1 MRRILVVIILM
12 LSINT
17 LYAQPFTFK
26 SVGLA
31 KPFRLEIYYGAMGKG
46 AFVQYAGQ
54 KGIIPLRIKSRSV
67 DSTERENGQ
76 PDQVTYVWDEL
87 IDGQV
92 TGSYGL
98 VEGLRNLDDI
108 WYVRKKDGKRFSME
122 YQRQKPGEYDGENK
136 YLLHGAL
143 ISFNYMNHDRLSIA
157 YPDGQKKA
165 IALPDFDSPNYVRNS
180 YIADYNFD
188 GYDDLAFSIPDGGM
202 GVYRTFVIYL
212 YQPATKRFE
221 KLQESSDS
229 RAKCAGL
236 NNVSIDRKKKLLY
249 SSCRGGAR
257 WWKDVYR
264 FEPGNKLVWL
274 RSTEM
279 KE

>member
-1 MRRILVVIILM
+1 MKRALIVIFLM
-12 LSINT
+12 LSLT
-17 LYAQPFTFK
+17 SLYAQPFTFK
-26 SVGLA
+26 SIGLA
-31 KPFRLEIYYGAMGKG
+31 KPFRFQVYYGAMGKG
-46 AFVQYAGQ
+46 AFVQYVGQ

-67 DSTERENGQ
+67 DSTERKSRQ
-76 PDQVTYVWDEL
+76 PDMTTYVWDEV

-98 VEGLRNLDDI
+98 VEGLRNLDHI

-122 YQRQKPGEYDGENK
+122 YLRQKTGEYDGENK

-157 YPDGQKKA
+157 YPDGQKKVFK
-165 IALPDFDSPNYVRNS
+165 LPDFDSPNYVRNS

-188 GYDDLAFSIPDGGM
+188 GYDDLAFSIPDAGM
-202 GVYRTFVIYL
+202 GVYRTFIIYL

-221 KLQESSDS
+221 KLIDPNDS

-236 NNVSIDRKKKLLY
+236 NNISIDKQKKLLY

-257 WWKDVYR
+257 WWRDTYH
-264 FEPGNKLVWL
+264 FGAGNKLVWV
-274 RSTEM
+274 RSTAVGE
-279 KE
+279 